1 MLVRVFDFT
10 DEQKEAFIEGW
21 KKAGGYVGDMDSPYP
36 WCCPWE
42 LNDEIEVEGETL
54 EEMGADWWR
63 QSKAEIEAL
72 IAEEYEARAEI
83 EEELKEAK

>member
-21 KKAGGYVGDMDSPYP
+21 ENAGGYVGDTDSPYP

-63 QSKAEIEAL
+63 QNKAEIEAL
-72 IAEEYEARAEI
+72 IDEENEARAEV